1 MPITWT
7 ERFFDPRIIHHPWR
21 ITAVICLVRYKR
33 LVQKSVSLD
42 SRGAS
47 GMFKSFVASTS
58 ASFSSS
64 NIAQLTQNISPRKS
78 SVQDG
83 MPICG
88 ESDSN
93 VDDVDT
99 DAIEAALMDASLD
112 EDLNQ
117 DRNSADPTGSRNG
130 NAKNKTSTN

>member
-1 MPITWT
+1 
-7 ERFFDPRIIHHPWR
+7 
-21 ITAVICLVRYKR
+21 
-33 LVQKSVSLD
+33 
-42 SRGAS
+42 
-47 GMFKSFVASTS
+47 MFKSFVASTS

-88 ESDSN
+88 ENDTN

-117 DRNSADPTGSRNG
+117 DRHSADPTGSRNG

>member
-1 MPITWT
+1 MSSKIQ
-7 ERFFDPRIIHHPWR
+7 EIGSKIG
-21 ITAVICLVRYKR
+21 V
-33 LVQKSVSLD
+33 

-78 SVQDG
+78 SVQEG

-88 ESDSN
+88 ENDTN

>member
-1 MPITWT
+1 MSSKIQ
-7 ERFFDPRIIHHPWR
+7 EIGSKIG
-21 ITAVICLVRYKR
+21 V
-33 LVQKSVSLD
+33 

-88 ESDSN
+88 ENDTN

-117 DRNSADPTGSRNG
+117 DRNSAGSSRNG

>member
-1 MPITWT
+1 
-7 ERFFDPRIIHHPWR
+7 
-21 ITAVICLVRYKR
+21 
-33 LVQKSVSLD
+33 
-42 SRGAS
+42 
-47 GMFKSFVASTS
+47 MFKSFVASTS

-88 ESDSN
+88 GENDSN
-93 VDDVDT
+93 VDDEVDT

-112 EDLNQ
+112 EDSNQ
-117 DRNSADPTGSRNG
+117 DRNSVDPAAAGSRKNG
-130 NAKNKTSTN
+130 KPSTN